1 MSICIAFCFVTEVEQ
16 IAELGEVDTL
26 LLLTTVQAQFDAK
39 SRLLELKQ
47 VELDSVVTIAQLLG
61 PNNVSD
67 PAPISGP
74 CRKPSGKMK
83 ALVFRPGSYG

>member
-1 MSICIAFCFVTEVEQ
+1 M
-16 IAELGEVDTL
+16 
-26 LLLTTVQAQFDAK
+26 LTTVQAQFDAK

-67 PAPISGP
+67 PAPISDYNTNVTAAED
-74 CRKPSGKMK
+74 PSPAAGGE
-83 ALVFRPGSYG
+83 R